1 MQPEQMADAILN
13 ARAEAR
19 ASANHAK
26 A

>member
-1 MQPEQMADAILN
+1 MQPEQMADAILD